1 MDDAW
6 MGGWGALLLICS
18 MWPTIYHICNVK
30 NNQSSQALRGALRHN
45 KHLSLLTSVISPS
58 DRYLETPHKWCTES
72 RITEEKGISNPW
84 QLGKQRQG
92 EVTLCLSNLS
102 HKRAVEHH
110 LNHLKSGCGGEM
122 TSQKT
127 KTSLGHLPEWG
138 DLGGRC
144 GAAPKDC
151 YMSIQY
157 IILLVSLNTLLFIVT
172 RLFLQE
178 VLSDW
183 TPLVKDSDDS
193 FHPPGQKT
201 R

>member
-1 MDDAW
+1 MSEQFEPQE
-6 MGGWGALLLICS
+6 GGRAS
-18 MWPTIYHICNVK
+18 P
-30 NNQSSQALRGALRHN
+30 QSPE
-45 KHLSLLTSVISPS
+45 I
-58 DRYLETPHKWCTES
+58 
-72 RITEEKGISNPW
+72 GI
-84 QLGKQRQG
+84 
-92 EVTLCLSNLS
+92 
-102 HKRAVEHH
+102 
-110 LNHLKSGCGGEM
+110 CGGEM

-193 FHPPGQKT
+193 SHPPGQKT